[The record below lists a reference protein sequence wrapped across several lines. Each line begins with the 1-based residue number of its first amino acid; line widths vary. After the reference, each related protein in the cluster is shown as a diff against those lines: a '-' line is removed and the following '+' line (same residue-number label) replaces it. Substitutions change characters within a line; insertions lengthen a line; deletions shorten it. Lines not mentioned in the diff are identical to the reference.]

1 MGGWFDFLLF
11 SVMPKL
17 LAAVPVTLALTFA
30 AAAIGNTLALPIA
43 LARISPRLLL
53 RLPAALY
60 ILLLRG
66 TPLLVQIYLIY
77 YGLGQMLPG
86 TWIRHSV
93 LWPYLR
99 DGFWYAVFA
108 LSLNVAAYSGEILR
122 AALQAV
128 PRGEI
133 EAARSLGLSARQI
146 LRFVTLPRAIGIC
159 LPAMSGELVLLLKST
174 SLASTITV
182 MDVLGT
188 AQYIRSQTLHTY
200 EPLLGAALIYI
211 VLVFLL
217 TRILNRLE
225 HRFSPQGRGR

>member
-1 MGGWFDFLLF
+1 MAGWLGFLILG
-11 SVMPKL
+11 VMPKL
-17 LAAVPVTLALTFA
+17 IAAVPVTLALTA
-30 AAAIGNTLALPIA
+30 AAGLIGNALALPLA

-53 RLPAALY
+53 RLPAAAY
-60 ILLLRG
+60 IMLMRG

-86 TWIRHSV
+86 TWVRHSF

-133 EAARSLGLSARQI
+133 EAARALGLSRGQI

-159 LPAMSGELVLLLKST
+159 LPAMSGECVLLLKST

-188 AQYIRSQTLHTY
+188 AQYIRTQSLHTY
-200 EPLLGAALIYI
+200 EPLLGAALIYV
-211 VLVFLL
+211 VLVFGL
-217 TRILNRLE
+217 TRVLNRLE
-225 HRFSPQGRGR
+225 RRFNPEKR